1 MFRNSLSPL
10 ACPFHSLSLT
20 PAPLRRGIRYVTR
33 FSPLL
38 PEEVCICTT
47 PCIAQ
52 SQGRLVGE
60 PTRATIPRRRESR
73 LPFILFP
80 LLILLLFF
88 FFSFSLFSFLRPN
101 GSSFMI
107 PALKTS
113 HVVAHTSLSVFS
125 SHGIVKKKGGREREK
140 NIIAGT
146 RYSRRDQ
153 VHVTAP
159 IILEASPSSPPRRQR
174 GCLWVYYTS
183 GGDRFRTR
191 GCHESQRRFRG

>member
-80 LLILLLFF
+80 LLLFF
-88 FFSFSLFSFLRPN
+88 FFFFFFFVPPSERFFVYDTRVEN
-101 GSSFMI
+101 
-107 PALKTS
+107 
-113 HVVAHTSLSVFS
+113 VARRRSYVAKRILVTRYR
-125 SHGIVKKKGGREREK
+125 KKKGGERKREEYNR
-140 NIIAGT
+140 G
-146 RYSRRDQ
+146 D
-153 VHVTAP
+153 P
-159 IILEASPSSPPRRQR
+159 ILP
-174 GCLWVYYTS
+174 T
-183 GGDRFRTR
+183 
-191 GCHESQRRFRG
+191 

>member
-80 LLILLLFF
+80 LLLFF
-88 FFSFSLFSFLRPN
+88 FFFFFFFVPPSERFFVYDTRVEN
-101 GSSFMI
+101 
-107 PALKTS
+107 
-113 HVVAHTSLSVFS
+113 VARRRSYVAKRILVTRYR
-125 SHGIVKKKGGREREK
+125 KKKGGREREK

-183 GGDRFRTR
+183 GGGRFRTR
-191 GCHESQRRFRG
+191 GCRESQRRFRG

>member
-113 HVVAHTSLSVFS
+113 HVARRSYVAKRILVTRYR
-125 SHGIVKKKGGREREK
+125 KKKGGERKREEYNR
-140 NIIAGT
+140 G
-146 RYSRRDQ
+146 D
-153 VHVTAP
+153 P
-159 IILEASPSSPPRRQR
+159 ILP
-174 GCLWVYYTS
+174 T
-183 GGDRFRTR
+183 
-191 GCHESQRRFRG
+191 

>member
-1 MFRNSLSPL
+1 MFNSYCARQLFVSLMRAKVLYLLHRLNVTAGKHRPLSGCLGILSPPSP
-10 ACPFHSLSLT
+10 APFTLSLSLT

-88 FFSFSLFSFLRPN
+88 FFPFSLFSFLRPN

-125 SHGIVKKKGGREREK
+125 SHGIVKKKEKERR
-140 NIIAGT
+140 I
-146 RYSRRDQ
+146 
-153 VHVTAP
+153 
-159 IILEASPSSPPRRQR
+159 
-174 GCLWVYYTS
+174 
-183 GGDRFRTR
+183 
-191 GCHESQRRFRG
+191 